1 LTCYNV
7 AIVSS
12 DPLGVAPPET
22 KVTDSLA
29 AKFCKHFVVVVVVV
43 CLFAE
48 MGHHM
53 GSAQFPETLQH

>member
-29 AKFCKHFVVVVVVV
+29 AKFCKDFVVV

>member
-12 DPLGVAPPET
+12 DPLGVAPPGT

-29 AKFCKHFVVVVVVV
+29 AKFCKHFVVVVV

>member
-1 LTCYNV
+1 
-7 AIVSS
+7 
-12 DPLGVAPPET
+12 LGVAPPET

-29 AKFCKHFVVVVVVV
+29 AKFCQHFAVVVVFV